1 MTLPGFASELALSRW
16 SILQP
21 HFEDDVPLAVI
32 ADQDGVG
39 ERTLRRWKAS
49 YEAEGIAG
57 LERKARSDAG
67 RRRSIAPELEAF
79 LKKAAT
85 KRRRPTLT
93 TLHRQVCGHAANL
106 GLPFP
111 SYSVVTDIVRS
122 ISPAAKTLW
131 TANSSTY
138 ADTHELVHRREASRS
153 NEVWQA
159 DHTVLDITLLDD
171 KGNAIRPWLS
181 LVVDDY
187 SRAIAGYYL
196 SVSAPSAINTAL
208 ALKQAIWHKEDS
220 RWVICGI
227 PEILYV
233 DNGSDFTSEHINQ
246 ASAALKMQG
255 LHSFSGKPR
264 GRGRI
269 ERLFRTV
276 NDMFLADLPGR
287 IVEGKE
293 ISKPALSMEH
303 LATAFEEFL
312 HETYHTR
319 KHGTTGEPPLQRWQA
334 GGFYPTCQR
343 RPQPLICCCCVSAA
357 YVALDGTA

>member
-1 MTLPGFASELALSRW
+1 
-16 SILQP
+16 
-21 HFEDDVPLAVI
+21 
-32 ADQDGVG
+32 
-39 ERTLRRWKAS
+39 
-49 YEAEGIAG
+49 
-57 LERKARSDAG
+57 
-67 RRRSIAPELEAF
+67 
-79 LKKAAT
+79 
-85 KRRRPTLT
+85 
-93 TLHRQVCGHAANL
+93 
-106 GLPFP
+106 
-111 SYSVVTDIVRS
+111 VTDIVRS

-246 ASAALKMQG
+246 ASAALKMCVFRSIRPVIPITSG
-255 LHSFSGKPR
+255 HLNRGIRPPMFS
-264 GRGRI
+264 
-269 ERLFRTV
+269 
-276 NDMFLADLPGR
+276 
-287 IVEGKE
+287 
-293 ISKPALSMEH
+293 
-303 LATAFEEFL
+303 
-312 HETYHTR
+312 
-319 KHGTTGEPPLQRWQA
+319 
-334 GGFYPTCQR
+334 
-343 RPQPLICCCCVSAA
+343 CCEA
-357 YVALDGTA
+357 